1 MSGWYTVEFEG
12 FLLLSLT
19 FFIQPFQLAYENL
32 SSDFFVIHPAAQTI
46 STGFSSAGVGVNSCS
61 KSSYGL
67 NLMESMPDFFG
78 SLESLIGIS
87 PALNIFAQSDGFNL
101 NW

>member
-1 MSGWYTVEFEG
+1 MNILHPTVP
-12 FLLLSLT
+12 
-19 FFIQPFQLAYENL
+19 IACENL